1 MRMAA
6 RKRRDLAPITE
17 EKPAENQSPQFEI
30 ETDVITED
38 STMDSYLSDSKKP
51 DIDYS
56 EKDAEIEVL
65 NEKIESLEKE
75 KKELFDDNKLLLD
88 KIEEMRKNQE
98 NVETKKLLDEI
109 SSLKEKMEVLENRK
123 DSLLLK
129 NSELEFEVTR
139 LTTTLKNVQSKKDDR
154 LHTYTNSGYSGK
166 GGYVPAKNG
175 YQDWT

>member
-1 MRMAA
+1 MRTTA
-6 RKRRDLAPITE
+6 RKRRDLAPITD

-38 STMDSYLSDSKKP
+38 STMDSYLSNSKKP

-88 KIEEMRKNQE
+88 KIEE
-98 NVETKKLLDEI
+98 TI
-109 SSLKEKMEVLENRK
+109 
-123 DSLLLK
+123 
-129 NSELEFEVTR
+129 
-139 LTTTLKNVQSKKDDR
+139 
-154 LHTYTNSGYSGK
+154 G
-166 GGYVPAKNG
+166 A
-175 YQDWT
+175 

>member
-1 MRMAA
+1 MRVGK
-6 RKRRDLAPITE
+6 RKNTLAPITE
-17 EKPAENQSPQFEI
+17 ENAAENRSPQIEI

-38 STMDSYLSDSKKP
+38 STMDSYLSKSEKP
-51 DIDYS
+51 NVDYS

-75 KKELFDDNKLLLD
+75 KKEAFDDNRILLE
-88 KIEEMRKNQE
+88 KIEQMKKKQE

-109 SSLKEKMEVLENRK
+109 SSLKERMEVLENRK
-123 DSLLLK
+123 DSLLLQ

-139 LTTTLKNVQSKKDDR
+139 LTTTLKNIQSKKDDR
-154 LHTYTNSGYSGK
+154 LHTYTNSGYSGN

>member
-1 MRMAA
+1 MK
-6 RKRRDLAPITE
+6 RKRSLAPITDD
-17 EKPAENQSPQFEI
+17 KAAESETQQLEI

-38 STMDSYLSDSKKP
+38 SSIDSYLSKSTSP
-51 DIDYS
+51 SVDYS

-88 KIEEMRKNQE
+88 KIEEMKKETE
-98 NVETKKLLDEI
+98 NAETKKLLEEI
-109 SSLKEKMEVLENRK
+109 SRMKDDIERLKNRK

-139 LTTTLKNVQSKKDDR
+139 LTTTLKNIQSKKDDQ
-154 LHTYTNSGYSGK
+154 LHTYTDKGYSGR